1 MLGDDEGDGS
11 AGGLGG
17 RLRRK
22 VAKKAGTKTAKHL
35 LENQVA
41 AQFDPAMLLA
51 ALGLSGVTLG
61 GVLAGA
67 VDPVLLLTAVPYDA
81 LPFGEPLQ
89 ELLVGD
95 PGELSAER
103 ARNVLA
109 AVAFAVGAV
118 ARLTVGLLLRALL

>member
-1 MLGDDEGDGS
+1 MLGDDEGDGER
-11 AGGLGG
+11 GLGA
-17 RLRRK
+17 RLHRK
-22 VAKKAGTKTAKHL
+22 VAKKAGKKTAKHL

-61 GVLAGA
+61 GVLTGA

-95 PGELSAER
+95 PGELSVER
-103 ARNVLA
+103 ARNVLT
-109 AVAFAVGAV
+109 AVAFAVGAA
-118 ARLTVGLLLRALL
+118 ARLAVGLLLRVLL

>member
-1 MLGDDEGDGS
+1 MLGDDEGDGER
-11 AGGLGG
+11 GLGA

-22 VAKKAGTKTAKHL
+22 VAKKAGKKTAKHL

-61 GVLAGA
+61 GVLTGA

-95 PGELSAER
+95 PGELSVER
-103 ARNVLA
+103 ARNVLT
-109 AVAFAVGAV
+109 AVAFAVGAA
-118 ARLTVGLLLRALL
+118 ARLAVGLLLRVLL